1 MPRTSDLKTKLEEL
15 ELQGAPSHSMAL
27 FRMQGDGV
35 WTDDSATEGMTALS
49 ADLKRAG
56 LEIYMVF
63 RSSGLRNARDWVQS
77 MFSVDRRS
85 GPLYLELFNHA
96 TVIDYVAAGGKGN
109 QADTLKLLAESD
121 TAEIGLRR
129 IAAWVHETRTGDRA
143 AASAMLA
150 VRPMSLETD
159 VAPAWLVSE
168 AGIYSQAEHKRK
180 ERAKAQKQDGFANSS
195 GGKGKGKKEG
205 KGKKKG
211 NKGGGT
217 SSTTQ
222 G

>member
-1 MPRTSDLKTKLEEL
+1 M
-15 ELQGAPSHSMAL
+15 
-27 FRMQGDGV
+27 
-35 WTDDSATEGMTALS
+35 
-49 ADLKRAG
+49 
-56 LEIYMVF
+56 
-63 RSSGLRNARDWVQS
+63 QS
-77 MFSVDRRS
+77 MFAVDRRR

-168 AGIYSQAEHKRK
+168 VGIYSQAEHKRK

-195 GGKGKGKKEG
+195 GGKGKGKKTRWKRKEEQETR
-205 KGKKKG
+205 
-211 NKGGGT
+211 GGGS

-222 G
+222 TG